1 MNAIVPCALWFQ
13 INLNELLFF
22 CVLYFLLCYIFASM
36 HRYGK
41 HDQKNLETQMK
52 TETLI

>member
-1 MNAIVPCALWFQ
+1 MNAIVSGALWFQ

-22 CVLYFLLCYIFASM
+22 CVLYFLCVTSSPRCIVMANM
-36 HRYGK
+36 TK
-41 HDQKNLETQMK
+41 KNLETKIK